1 MKILSMPL
9 TEKAIYQD
17 IEQESSLSLR
27 LESFFM
33 GIEHKINFYS
43 YNQKKTVVDVVYTD
57 FLPVRIVKG
66 IIRKMLPS
74 TFCLTV
80 CREYSPRII
89 AETLYKEFRKND
101 VGVIDCINGS
111 LEARPIRQFVN
122 DILDER
128 SFMEKKRSNQD
139 IIETS
144 QN

>member
-1 MKILSMPL
+1 
-9 TEKAIYQD
+9 
-17 IEQESSLSLR
+17 
-27 LESFFM
+27 
-33 GIEHKINFYS
+33 
-43 YNQKKTVVDVVYTD
+43 
-57 FLPVRIVKG
+57 
-66 IIRKMLPS
+66 MLPS

-80 CREYSPRII
+80 CREYSPQII

-128 SFMEKKRSNQD
+128 SFIEKKRSNQD

>member
-27 LESFFM
+27 LEFFFM